1 MRFNYTAISL
11 ALVATLSACGGSGS
25 DDTST
30 PTTPT
35 TPTTGFSFVAT
46 EMITNLT
53 DDVIVAGYADLAA
66 KGDALLLATQTLLTS
81 TVQADLV
88 AAQNAWKSAGNK
100 GSRISLA
107 QSTH

>member
-53 DDVIVAGYADLAA
+53 DDV
-66 KGDALLLATQTLLTS
+66 
-81 TVQADLV
+81 
-88 AAQNAWKSAGNK
+88 
-100 GSRISLA
+100 
-107 QSTH
+107 